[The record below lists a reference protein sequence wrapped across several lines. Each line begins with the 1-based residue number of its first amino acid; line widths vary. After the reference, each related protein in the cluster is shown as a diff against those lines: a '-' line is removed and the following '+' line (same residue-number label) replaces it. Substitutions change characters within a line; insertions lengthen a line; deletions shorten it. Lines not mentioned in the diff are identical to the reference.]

1 MVRVKDMSDIEKV
14 GNKTLIEKLKDVEDV
29 GTLHVKGYSMH
40 EIASLMTMKTNDV
53 KLYIEEYKKI
63 LSKQVEEDPYFLER
77 VQFNTIKAL
86 QEFDQLSKEAW
97 ETINIATDHGMVPA
111 RIQAIKLAGELATKK
126 AQLHKLLG
134 INTSDGEYIQRM
146 QKAENV
152 NQILSRVLRDVI
164 SKHPEIADAVR
175 RELAIAFE
183 IMEKEEAIDVDSEEV
198 VEDGQLDDNE

>member
-1 MVRVKDMSDIEKV
+1 MSDIEKV
-14 GNKTLIEKLKDVEDV
+14 ESKTLIEKLKDVEDV

-40 EIASLMTMKTNDV
+40 EIASLMSMKTNDV
-53 KLYIEEYKKI
+53 KIYIEEYKKI
-63 LSKQVEEDPYFLER
+63 LSKQVDEDPYFLER

-134 INTSDGEYIQRM
+134 VNTSDGDYIQRM

-183 IMEKEEAIDVDSEEV
+183 IMEKEEEEIIDVEEV
-198 VEDGQLDDNE
+198 ESSPEKED

>member
-1 MVRVKDMSDIEKV
+1 MSNIERTD
-14 GNKTLIEKLKDVEDV
+14 GKTLIEKLKDVEDV

-40 EIASLMTMKTNDV
+40 EIASLMAMKTNDV
-53 KLYIEEYKKI
+53 KFYIEEYKKI

-134 INTSDGEYIQRM
+134 VNTSDGEYIQRM

-175 RELAIAFE
+175 KELAIAFE
-183 IMEKEEAIDVDSEEV
+183 IMDKEEAIDVESEEI
-198 VEDGQLDDNE
+198 ES

>member
-1 MVRVKDMSDIEKV
+1 MSNIENIK
-14 GNKTLIEKLKDVEDV
+14 NKTLIEKIKDVEDV
-29 GTLHVKGYSMH
+29 GQLHVKGYSMH
-40 EIASLMTMKTNDV
+40 EIASLLALKTTDV
-53 KLYIEEYKKI
+53 KEYIEEYKKI
-63 LSKQVEEDPYFLER
+63 IAKQVDDDPYFLER

-134 INTSDGEYIQRM
+134 MNTSDSDYIQRM

-164 SKHPEIADAVR
+164 SKYPEIADAVR
-175 RELAIAFE
+175 R
-183 IMEKEEAIDVDSEEV
+183 
-198 VEDGQLDDNE
+198 

>member
-1 MVRVKDMSDIEKV
+1 MSNIEKV
-14 GNKTLIEKLKDVEDV
+14 DSKTLIEKLKDVEDV
-29 GTLHVKGYSMH
+29 GSLHVKGYSMH
-40 EIASLMTMKTNDV
+40 EIASLMAMKTNDV

-134 INTSDGEYIQRM
+134 VNTSDGEYIQRM

-175 RELAIAFE
+175 RELAVAFE
-183 IMEKEEAIDVDSEEV
+183 IMEKETTDHDDIEDADIVSEE
-198 VEDGQLDDNE
+198 ETD

>member
-1 MVRVKDMSDIEKV
+1 MADIERAKTQ
-14 GNKTLIEKLKDVEDV
+14 TLIEKLKDVEDV
-29 GTLHVKGYSMH
+29 GQLHVKGYSIH
-40 EIASLMTMKTNDV
+40 EISSLMSLKPNDV
-53 KLYIEEYKKI
+53 KDYIEEYKKI

-134 INTSDGEYIQRM
+134 MNTSDSDYISRM

-164 SKHPEIADAVR
+164 SKYPEIADAVR
-175 RELAIAFE
+175 KELAIAFE
-183 IMEKEEAIDVDSEEV
+183 IMDKEDAIDAEEIEEADIV
-198 VEDGQLDDNE
+198 

>member
-1 MVRVKDMSDIEKV
+1 MSNIERAD
-14 GNKTLIEKLKDVEDV
+14 GKTLIEKLKDVEDV

-40 EIASLMTMKTNDV
+40 EIASLMAMKTNDV
-53 KLYIEEYKKI
+53 KFYIEEYKKI

-134 INTSDGEYIQRM
+134 VNTSDGEYIQRM

-175 RELAIAFE
+175 KELAIAFE
-183 IMEKEEAIDVDSEEV
+183 IMDKEEAIDVESEEI
-198 VEDGQLDDNE
+198 ES

>member
-1 MVRVKDMSDIEKV
+1 MSNIENIK
-14 GNKTLIEKLKDVEDV
+14 NKTLIEKIKDVEDV
-29 GTLHVKGYSMH
+29 GQLHVKGYSMH
-40 EIASLMTMKTNDV
+40 EIASLLALKTTDV
-53 KLYIEEYKKI
+53 KEYIEEYKKI
-63 LSKQVEEDPYFLER
+63 IAKQVDDDPYFLER

-134 INTSDGEYIQRM
+134 MNTSDSDYIQRM

-164 SKHPEIADAVR
+164 SKYPEIADAVR

-183 IMEKEEAIDVDSEEV
+183 IMDKEEVIEGEEV
-198 VEDGQLDDNE
+198 NEN

>member
-1 MVRVKDMSDIEKV
+1 MSDIEKV

-134 INTSDGEYIQRM
+134 VNTSDGEYIQRM

-198 VEDGQLDDNE
+198 VEDGQLDGNE

>member
-1 MVRVKDMSDIEKV
+1 MSDIEKV
-14 GNKTLIEKLKDVEDV
+14 GSKTLIEKLKDVEDV

-40 EIASLMTMKTNDV
+40 EIASLMSMKTNDV
-53 KLYIEEYKKI
+53 KIYIDEYKKI

-134 INTSDGEYIQRM
+134 VNTSDGEYIQRM

-183 IMEKEEAIDVDSEEV
+183 IMEKEEEVIDVESEEIESSPES
-198 VEDGQLDDNE
+198 ED

>member
-1 MVRVKDMSDIEKV
+1 MSDIEKA

-134 INTSDGEYIQRM
+134 VNTSDGEYIQRM

-183 IMEKEEAIDVDSEEV
+183 IMEKEEAIDVDSEEII
-198 VEDGQLDDNE
+198 ENDSLDENE

>member
-1 MVRVKDMSDIEKV
+1 MS
-14 GNKTLIEKLKDVEDV
+14 LKP
-29 GTLHVKGYSMH
+29 
-40 EIASLMTMKTNDV
+40 NDV
-53 KLYIEEYKKI
+53 KDYIEEYKKI

-134 INTSDGEYIQRM
+134 MNTSDSDYISRM

-164 SKHPEIADAVR
+164 SKYPEIADAVR
-175 RELAIAFE
+175 KELAIAFE
-183 IMEKEEAIDVDSEEV
+183 IMDKEDPIDAEEIEEADIV
-198 VEDGQLDDNE
+198 

>member
-1 MVRVKDMSDIEKV
+1 MSDIEKSS
-14 GNKTLIEKLKDVEDV
+14 KTLIDKLKDVEEV
-29 GTLHVKGYSMH
+29 GKLHIKGYSMH
-40 EIASLMTMKTNDV
+40 EISSLMTLKSNEV
-53 KLYIEEYKKI
+53 KDYIEEYKKI
-63 LSKQVEEDPYFLER
+63 LNKQVEHDPYFLER

-86 QEFDQLSKEAW
+86 QEFDELSKEAW

-134 INTSDGEYIQRM
+134 VNTSDGDYISRM

-183 IMEKEEAIDVDSEEV
+183 IMPTEDTDSDD
-198 VEDGQLDDNE
+198 EDIQDADLVPPLDETE

>member
-1 MVRVKDMSDIEKV
+1 MSDIEKA

-134 INTSDGEYIQRM
+134 VNTSDGEYIQRM

-183 IMEKEEAIDVDSEEV
+183 IMEKEEAIDVVSEEII
-198 VEDGQLDDNE
+198 ENDSLDENE